1 MKALALTFG
10 IGAVVAL
17 SGCSSM
23 SGFDA
28 KSEFACKAPDGILC
42 ESMSGIY
49 ANAQAKNLPGQ
60 RVNARGE
67 APVELSQAKAG
78 SNVMTKPIY
87 SGTPIRSAPRLLR
100 VWFAPWEDTDGDL
113 HDQSYVYLPVDSGR
127 WLIEHNRRRIQ
138 DNYRPVR
145 APSNVTAQAAQ
156 PQTAGAGQQ
165 RQSTGVL
172 GQQPTP
178 PADNGMESIGV
189 RQDRMSNEQAT
200 ELLNGIMR
208 PGNVIPDSE

>member
-138 DNYRPVR
+138 DNYLPVR

-165 RQSTGVL
+165 RQSPGVL

>member
-1 MKALALTFG
+1 MTFG

-67 APVELSQAKAG
+67 APVELSQAKGG

-145 APSNVTAQAAQ
+145 APSNMAAQAAQ
-156 PQTAGAGQQ
+156 PQAAGAGQQ
-165 RQSTGVL
+165 RQSPGVL

-178 PADNGMESIGV
+178 PADNGMESIGA

>member
-1 MKALALTFG
+1 MKTLALTFG

-127 WLIEHNRRRIQ
+127 WLVEHNRRRIQ

-145 APSNVTAQAAQ
+145 APSNLAAQTAQ
-156 PQTAGAGQQ
+156 PQAAGAGQQ
-165 RQSTGVL
+165 RQSPGVL

-178 PADNGMESIGV
+178 SADNGMESIGT